1 MIPELT
7 DTWWRVDEVLLGL
20 ADWRS
25 VTPDLKLANLT
36 SRIAGT
42 QYPV

>member
-1 MIPELT
+1 MIAELT

-25 VTPDLKLANLT
+25 VTPASETGEFD
-36 SRIAGT
+36 
-42 QYPV
+42 